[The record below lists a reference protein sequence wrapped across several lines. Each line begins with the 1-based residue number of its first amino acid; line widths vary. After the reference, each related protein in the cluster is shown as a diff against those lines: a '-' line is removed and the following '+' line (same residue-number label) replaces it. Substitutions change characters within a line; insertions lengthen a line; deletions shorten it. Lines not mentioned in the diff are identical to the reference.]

1 MTPAMLT
8 LMFILMTL
16 CLSIFLIVG
25 TRSESF
31 RSWCVCEVGGYVRSL
46 ACGVWCVCVC
56 GYGAACL
63 GLGDL
68 LCVQPE
74 RMCTWVDG
82 WVVEWA
88 RAARPW
94 EGYAL
99 KSSETMCTWE

>member
-16 CLSIFLIVG
+16 CLSIFLIVA

-56 GYGAACL
+56 VGTARLAWAL
-63 GLGDL
+63 GIYFVFNLKG
-68 LCVQPE
+68 CV
-74 RMCTWVDG
+74 RG
-82 WVVEWA
+82 WMGGW
-88 RAARPW
+88 
-94 EGYAL
+94 
-99 KSSETMCTWE
+99 